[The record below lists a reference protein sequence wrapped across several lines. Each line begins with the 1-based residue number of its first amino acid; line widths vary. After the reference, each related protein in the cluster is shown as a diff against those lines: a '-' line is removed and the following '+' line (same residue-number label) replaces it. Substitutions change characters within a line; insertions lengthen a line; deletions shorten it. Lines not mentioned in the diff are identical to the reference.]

1 MAKDKQNLPQR
12 NITQTGDKSV
22 YAENIN
28 NLHIHNHPQK
38 SIQDLNSNLLYA
50 SVALSSY
57 NNEFGNKVHI
67 TRKETD
73 DLFDW
78 INKDLEEN
86 ETPIAILAGNA
97 GYGKSVVLRDLFD
110 KLSVADIPVL
120 GIKADRLKV
129 NKISELAGEL
139 QLDGN
144 INDVFKTLCN
154 NNRRTVLL
162 VDQIDALS
170 QSLSSNRD
178 PINTYDSLI
187 SRLSLIPN
195 IRIVISTRIYD
206 LEYDPLLQEYRKNK
220 IFRMSGLSESEV
232 INVLNSLQIEVGNI
246 SNNLKKFLQVPLHL
260 KLFCQI
266 GNPNDFKGSLNLQA
280 LYDSLWEDYILVKPE
295 QEKINSEKCQEL
307 ITSLAS
313 EMYQEQR
320 IFSYRKQYL
329 RKFKKELDYLS
340 HQELIINNDN
350 NKIQFAHQSF
360 FDYAYARTFI
370 EQNLSISEEINK
382 QHQGLFIR
390 SKIKQVF
397 AYLREF
403 NPEIYI
409 NELKII
415 LFNGSTRF
423 HIKLLLI
430 NDLGFYAEPLAEEKV
445 FLKESLVH
453 DQTLFRIFLESCF
466 SINWFSYINGHIGL
480 SHYYTENNEEFI
492 NTIYSL
498 CHRLIKINPIP
509 IVDFLKS
516 IPDSFENKNL
526 VIGRTLTSLESNDI
540 SHGVELFNSTKQN
553 WNEFEY
559 YHFLDLAMNDYPELV
574 MSELQKKLES
584 HLKNNKI
591 QNDEYVPGGYDSEKL
606 YEDLYKKH
614 PDLAISFFIDAI
626 TQIAFHSKYTFLDDN
641 SKLHKSNA
649 YFRYTPFKEEHY
661 KTHEK
666 IYDYVIE
673 YLGGNSYDCVQELVS
688 PLVNSPYVI
697 LINLALSAIIKYPL
711 NFMVTIK
718 QWFFSQGF
726 FINYLDGDQLHEYY
740 ILELLKVSYPLFSFE
755 EQESLNKLILN
766 AIPKREKTTRW
777 QTKGV
782 SKYGYTR
789 IGSNSYRL
797 ISSIPEGYRQKSNS
811 LKRTYQEQFRKYG
824 VLENEVPKGVQ
835 ACIVGSPL
843 ADHSYQR
850 MSLKDWKN
858 SFKTYIDDFNKDW
871 NKGSKLEHCRS
882 FESHVSKDPEKFIPL
897 IEDIL
902 NDRSIIPDYFVYGL
916 NGLKNAKY
924 DPLYIGKLLINFI
937 KSRRNDLD
945 SMCLQSLIWTTQYLI
960 AEGKLYP
967 GIINFLKDLALNY
980 EDGKMLNDD
989 PVNDGINRVRG
1000 GAAYTLVEAYKLKQ
1014 FEEDIFSTLEQVA
1027 DTAAVHTRAAIIYKQ
1042 ALLNNLDA
1050 DRNLDLFLKLMHDYH
1065 PLLLKITLHDLHPL
1079 IYLISVDFQKLIPFF
1094 KKAIT
1099 IKESYV
1105 PISHALLIAW
1115 FRNYLGSEELLTEIL
1130 NKSIEAK
1137 KTVMKIC
1144 FNAIKEG
1151 SFKEKSWRLIKQYIN
1166 ETDKELGKTYE
1177 FGFVQLKK
1185 ANTDPN
1191 INFINEYLKSPIS
1204 QYRKRNFYNY
1214 LLSLTKSYPE
1224 QCIQWSLNNNYLP
1237 PLNIQERAI
1246 QNEPLQVVI
1255 QAYNAIRDFSKKD
1268 PILEKAMDAFD
1279 EMLKIKEYRGTAIDV
1294 LQQLDD

>member
-12 NITQTGDKSV
+12 NTTLTGDKSV
-22 YAENIN
+22 YAESIN
-28 NLHIHNHPQK
+28 NLYIHNQPQK
-38 SIQDLNSNLLYA
+38 SIQDLNSNLQYA

-67 TRKETD
+67 ARKETD
-73 DLFDW
+73 DLFEW
-78 INKDLEEN
+78 INIDLEKN

-154 NNRRTVLL
+154 DNRRTVLL
-162 VDQIDALS
+162 IDQIDALS
-170 QSLSSNRD
+170 QSLSSNRN

-220 IFRMSGLSESEV
+220 VFRMSGLSEDEV
-232 INVLNSLQIEVGNI
+232 ISVLDDLEIEVGSI
-246 SNNLKKFLQVPLHL
+246 SNNLKRFLQVPLHL

-280 LYDSLWEDYILVKPE
+280 LYDSLWEDYILEKPD

-320 IFSYRKQYL
+320 IFTYRKQYL

-370 EQNLSISEEINK
+370 EQNLSISEEIDK

-397 AYLREF
+397 AYLKEF

-409 NELKII
+409 NELKTI

-430 NDLGFYAEPLAEEKV
+430 NDLAFYAEPLTEEKV

-498 CHRLIKINPIP
+498 CHRLIKIDPIP

-526 VIGRTLTSLESNDI
+526 MIGQTLTSLESNDI
-540 SHGVELFNSTKQN
+540 SFGVELFNSTKEN

-559 YHFLDLAMNDYPELV
+559 YHFLDLLVDNHPRLVIQELRG
-574 MSELQKKLES
+574 KLDF
-584 HLKNNKI
+584 HLKNNKTSKDDYI
-591 QNDEYVPGGYDSEKL
+591 PDGRNNERLYD
-606 YEDLYKKH
+606 DLYKKH
-614 PDLAISFFIDAI
+614 PSEAIPFFLDVIM
-626 TQIAFHSKYTFLDDN
+626 QIALHTKYSFQDDY
-641 SKLHKSNA
+641 SKLYKSSA
-649 YFRYTPFKEEHY
+649 YMMYTPFKEEHY

-666 IYDYVIE
+666 IYDYAVE
-673 YLGGNSYDCVQELVS
+673 YLSSSSYDSVEKIVY
-688 PLVNSPYVI
+688 PLLNSPYVI
-697 LINLALSAIIKYPL
+697 IRNLALSAIIKHPL
-711 NFMVTIK
+711 KFMDTIK
-718 QWFFSQGF
+718 QWFFSQEF
-726 FINYLDGDQLHEYY
+726 FINYVDGDQLHEYY

-755 EQESLNKLILN
+755 EQESLNKLILK
-766 AIPKREKTTRW
+766 AIPNSEKNTRW
-777 QTKGV
+777 QTKGIT
-782 SKYGYTR
+782 KYGYTR
-789 IGSNSYRL
+789 IGANSYRL
-797 ISSIPEGYRQKSNS
+797 ISAIPEGYRQKFNS
-811 LKRTYQEQFRKYG
+811 LIRFYQEQFRKYG
-824 VLENEVPKGVQ
+824 LFENKAPIGVQ
-835 ACIVGSPL
+835 ACRVGPPL
-843 ADHSYQR
+843 TKQNYQK
-850 MSLKDWKN
+850 MSIRDWRN

-882 FESHVSKDPEKFIPL
+882 FESHVSEDPEKFIPL

-902 NDRSIIPDYFVYGL
+902 KEKSIIPDYFVYGL

-924 DPLYIGKLLINFI
+924 DPLFIGKLLINFTTL
-937 KSRRNDLD
+937 RRNDLD
-945 SMCLQSLIWTTQYLI
+945 KMNLQFLVWTIQYLVS
-960 AEGKLYP
+960 EEKLYP
-967 GIINFLKDLALNY
+967 GIIDFLKDLALSY
-980 EDGKMLNDD
+980 EDGEMLNDD

-1000 GAAYTLVEAYKLKQ
+1000 AAAYTLVEAYKLKQ
-1014 FEEDIFSTLEQVA
+1014 FEEDIFSTLEQIA

-1050 DRNLDLFLKLMHDYH
+1050 ERNLNLFLRLMYDYH
-1065 PLLLKITLHDLHPL
+1065 PLLLKITLHNLHPL
-1079 IYLISVDFQKLIPFF
+1079 IYLINVDFQKLIPFF

-1099 IKESYV
+1099 IKESHV

-1115 FRNYLGSEELLTEIL
+1115 FHNYQGSEQLLTEIL

-1137 KTVMKIC
+1137 RTVLKIC

-1151 SFKEKSWRLIKQYIN
+1151 SFKERSWELINRYIN
-1166 ETDKELGKTYE
+1166 EMDKELGRTYE
-1177 FGFVQLKK
+1177 YGFVQLKK
-1185 ANTDPN
+1185 ANENPN
-1191 INFINEYLKSPIS
+1191 IDFINTYLNSSIS
-1204 QYRKRNFYNY
+1204 KYRSSQFYNY

-1237 PLNIQERAI
+1237 PLNIQERAL

-1268 PILEKAMDAFD
+1268 PILERAMDAFD

-1294 LQQLDD
+1294 LQKLDD